1 MNYKRTALNIES
13 KFKTRAE
20 GEDLYLD
27 AYFAVFDSPYVMWE
41 GVIEQI
47 ARHAF
52 DKTINGDVRA
62 LINHDS
68 TLVLGRN
75 TSGTL
80 KLKTDDHGL
89 WGEILINRNDQD
101 AVNLYERVKRGDVS
115 QCSFGFDILAEEVE
129 HRDDGVVVWTIT
141 DLVLYEVSVVTFP
154 AYEATSVQ
162 ARKNDLKS
170 IKDKRNKQWREKALS
185 RLKGE
190 KNGT

>member
-20 GEDLYLD
+20 GENLYLE

-47 ARHAF
+47 DRHAF
-52 DKTINGDVRA
+52 DKTLNRDVRA
-62 LINHDS
+62 LVNHDS

-75 TSGTL
+75 TAGTL

-89 WGEILINRNDQD
+89 WGEVLINRNDQD
-101 AVNLYERVKRGDVS
+101 AVNLYERVKRGDVTH
-115 QCSFGFDILAEEVE
+115 CSFGFDVVAEEVE
-129 HRDDGVVVWTIT
+129 HRDDGVTVWIIT
-141 DLVLYEVSVVTFP
+141 DLILYEVSVVTFP

-162 ARKNDLKS
+162 ARKSDMEN
-170 IKDKRNKQWREKALS
+170 IKKKRNEQWRAKALA

-190 KNGT
+190 DNGT